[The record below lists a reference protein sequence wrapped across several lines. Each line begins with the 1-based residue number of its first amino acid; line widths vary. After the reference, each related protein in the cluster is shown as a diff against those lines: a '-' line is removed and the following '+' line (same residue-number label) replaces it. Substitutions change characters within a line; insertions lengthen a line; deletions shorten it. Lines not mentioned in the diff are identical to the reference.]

1 MVGDLKNLNKALAK
15 SFSAVKRDMNELRDE
30 NKKQAKIIKGLAK
43 ENKELLK
50 NLENTRKSVILSE
63 QYDFIE
69 RRIDELEEE
78 MFNLED
84 RKLDKKKFD
93 SSFAGIKHQFRT
105 RENLGAKLNEL
116 KNFRAEIE
124 HLNLANMNLSNL
136 LLGVKKGNKGFITK
150 NTFNKELK
158 KLKQAASDFS
168 DLKNSLAIIE
178 LRFDEIEDAFVD
190 VVKDKELLKVK
201 NKINKRIRELE
212 QQINQRKRSIAKN
225 KLINPKNMKN
235 KSFLEKVKKSA
246 LDFFEEKPKKKL
258 KTISKTKKVKKVK
271 NST

>member
-1 MVGDLKNLNKALAK
+1 MAGADIRRLNETLAR
-15 SFSAVKRDMNELRDE
+15 SFSTVKRDMNELRDE
-30 NKKQAKIIKGLAK
+30 NKNQAKRIEVLVK
-43 ENKELLK
+43 ENDGLKKLLDDV
-50 NLENTRKSVILSE
+50 RKSVILSE

-84 RKLDKKKFD
+84 RKLDKKRFD

-105 RENLGAKLNEL
+105 REKLGSKLNEL

-124 HLNLANMNLSNL
+124 YLKLAYRNLSDYISGL
-136 LLGVKKGNKGFITK
+136 KKANKSFITK
-150 NTFNKELK
+150 NTLNKELK
-158 KLKQAASDFS
+158 KLKEAASNLS

-178 LRFDEIEDAFVD
+178 LKSDEMEDAFVE

-212 QQINQRKRSIAKN
+212 QQINQRKMPIAKN
-225 KLINPKNMKN
+225 RLINPKNMKN
-235 KSFLEKVKKSA
+235 KSFFEKVRKSA
-246 LDFFEEKPKKKL
+246 LDFFEEEPKKPRGG
-258 KTISKTKKVKKVK
+258 KK
-271 NST
+271 